1 MFSSTSV
8 IRALLSCAS
17 LVVITHGQHQQ
28 RINIIHLGDS
38 YSAGNGFDAVNNDGW
53 HGPKWC
59 FRNTNVWGE
68 QAVEIVRASLSSDA
82 NMEDD
87 VHIEY
92 SNHACSGE

>member
-1 MFSSTSV
+1 MKFSSTSV
-8 IRALLSCAS
+8 VPAILSYSS
-17 LVVITHGQHQQ
+17 LVVTTHGQQ

-38 YSAGNGFDAVNNDGW
+38 YSAGNGFDAAYNDGW

-68 QAVEIVRASLSSDA
+68 QAVEIVRASLLSDGNA
-82 NMEDD
+82 EYDD